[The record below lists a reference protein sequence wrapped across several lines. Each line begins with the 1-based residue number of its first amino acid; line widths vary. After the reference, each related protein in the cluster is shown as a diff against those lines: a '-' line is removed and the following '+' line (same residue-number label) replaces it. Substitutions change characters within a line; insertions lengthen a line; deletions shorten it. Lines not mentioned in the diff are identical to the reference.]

1 MIFQCIKTFL
11 QKENIAFQIVL
22 IALLV
27 VLVHLSR
34 EVMLPS
40 TNLLLDQETT
50 AFQVSLGTMPPS
62 KDCKRKIIRQQN
74 KEVGDYN

>member
-27 VLVHLSR
+27 VLVRLSR

-40 TNLLLDQETT
+40 TNLLLGQETT
-50 AFQVSLGTMPPS
+50 AFQVSLATMPPS
-62 KDCKRKIIRQQN
+62 KHYKRKIIRHQN
-74 KEVGDYN
+74 KELADYN